1 MDYRQE
7 ILVMNYLREH
17 GSITQDEAADNL
29 GIRRLAA
36 VIWVLRHK
44 RGFVIL
50 DKPEHGKNRFGR
62 PCHWTRYYLP

>member
-17 GSITQDEAADNL
+17 GSITQNEATGHL
-29 GIRRLAA
+29 GITRLSA

-50 DKPEHGKNRFGR
+50 DKPESGKNRWGIK
-62 PCHWTRYYLP
+62 CHWTRYYLP